1 MQNAKC
7 KMQNEEQAGEEVVRA
22 SEGKRERIWE
32 IDALRGF
39 LILCVV
45 ASHTLFYLAN
55 VLRVLELP
63 SLVRFVMHYGGTL
76 FVVLSGLSATLGS
89 RSFRRGL
96 LVFAGGMVLTVG
108 SLVAVKLGWLTEDMV
123 IRFGVL
129 HLLGFAMMVYPI
141 LKKLPDGAILAFGL
155 GVIAVGYWFELKPV
169 LVETKYLFAL
179 GLRYIGFTS
188 GDYFPIAPHLGW
200 FSLGILLGR
209 RLYPEKTT
217 RLPGVNSET
226 PILRFLRWCGR
237 NSLYIFILHLPLIGG
252 VMMLLSL

>member
-7 KMQNEEQAGEEVVRA
+7 KMQNEEQAGEEIVRA

-89 RSFRRGL
+89 RGFSRGL
-96 LVFAGGMVLTVG
+96 LVFAGGMVLTIG
-108 SLVAVKLGWLTEDMV
+108 SIVAVRLGWLTEDM
-123 IRFGVL
+123 IICFGVL
-129 HLLGFAMMVYPI
+129 HLLGFAMMVYPL
-141 LKKLPDGAILAFGL
+141 LKKLPDGALLVFALTVLAL
-155 GVIAVGYWFELKPV
+155 GYWLELGNV
-169 LVETKYLFAL
+169 TVSSRFLFPL
-179 GLRYIGFTS
+179 GLRYPGFTS
-188 GDYFPIAPHLGW
+188 GDYFPIAPQLGW
-200 FSLGILLGR
+200 FCLGILLGR
-209 RLYPEKTT
+209 RLYPEKRT
-217 RLPGVNSET
+217 RLPGVNAGT

-237 NSLYIFILHLPLIGG
+237 NSLYIFIFHLPILGG
-252 VMMLLSL
+252 IMMLFA

>member
-1 MQNAKC
+1 MQDAKRTTQNEALNAKESVPAL
-7 KMQNEEQAGEEVVRA
+7 NE
-22 SEGKRERIWE
+22 KKERIWE
-32 IDALRGF
+32 IDALRGL
-39 LILCVV
+39 LILCVI
-45 ASHTLFYLAN
+45 AAHTLFYAAN
-55 VLRVLELP
+55 VLRAFELP
-63 SLVRFVMHYGGTL
+63 PLIRFVMRYGGTL

-141 LKKLPDGAILAFGL
+141 LKKLPDGALLVFGL
-155 GVIAVGYWFELKPV
+155 AVIAVGYWFDLKPV
-169 LVETKYLFAL
+169 TVESKYLFAL

-200 FSLGILLGR
+200 FCLGILLGR
-209 RLYPEKTT
+209 RLYPEKKT
-217 RLPGVNSET
+217 RLPQVNANN
-226 PILRFLRWCGR
+226 PILRVLRWCGR
-237 NSLYIFILHLPLIGG
+237 NSLYIFILHLPLIGAI
-252 VMMLLSL
+252 MMLLA